1 MVLMWWGNW
10 RGGVEHIDEHQ
21 TEGHQQHNSGGDH
34 VLQCA
39 TSEIKAV
46 DEEKYLIVLNFV
58 AQKATK
64 RPTPRNMMPAQPR
77 DICMQQLSNFIQQ
90 TISTQNILLSSRK
103 SRKNSLFKPELF
115 LGDYLENCVR
125 TKLNLNQMANGLI
138 KWVKYYY

>member
-1 MVLMWWGNW
+1 MVRNGYR
-10 RGGVEHIDEHQ
+10 RGGVEHVDEHQ
-21 TEGHQQHNSGGDH
+21 TEGHQQHYSSGDH

-39 TSEIKAV
+39 ASEIKKQLMK
-46 DEEKYLIVLNFV
+46 KYLIVLNFV
-58 AQKATK
+58 VAHKETK

-115 LGDYLENCVR
+115 LGDYHENLC
-125 TKLNLNQMANGLI
+125 
-138 KWVKYYY
+138 